1 MPNSNSLI
9 KAVEKRLAKRRLF
22 YVCRD
27 IERAAGLR
35 AKNYFV
41 IANHTNYAAKL
52 ARQDSNII
60 LIKEKNQLDTQ
71 ELLKHPRVEKIIR
84 KNDFVLVFKN
94 NSIIEDACQKHGWHL
109 LNPGAKLADK
119 IESKISQ
126 IEWLGHL
133 AKYLPKHRVDICQNI
148 KWPGKPFI
156 LQYNH
161 AHTGSGTLFINTKK
175 RLNELAIKFPK
186 RPVRISQY
194 IEGPAFTNNNVVW
207 DDKILMGNIN
217 YQITGLAPFTDNKF
231 ATIGNDWML
240 PSKVLSTKQIKQYK
254 QIVTE
259 IGRKLSKDGWK
270 GLFGI
275 DIIMDEKNGRLYL
288 LEINARQPAST
299 TFESQLQK
307 SKVQSLKHAPYRT
320 EGSGSRSK
328 VSTFEAHLA
337 SLLDLTNKE
346 YKLISVHDGA
356 QIIQRVTKKKIKI
369 PKIKNKSILNIIA
382 YNNTAIG
389 ADLTRIQCSHGIMQT
404 ANTFNKIGKEIR
416 SALKK

>member
-1 MPNSNSLI
+1 M
-9 KAVEKRLAKRRLF
+9 
-22 YVCRD
+22 
-27 IERAAGLR
+27 
-35 AKNYFV
+35 
-41 IANHTNYAAKL
+41 
-52 ARQDSNII
+52 
-60 LIKEKNQLDTQ
+60 
-71 ELLKHPRVEKIIR
+71 
-84 KNDFVLVFKN
+84 
-94 NSIIEDACQKHGWHL
+94 
-109 LNPGAKLADK
+109 ADK

-299 TFESQLQK
+299 TFESQLPK
-307 SKVQSLKHAPYRT
+307 SKACPVPNRRFWFEVKSL
-320 EGSGSRSK
+320 
-328 VSTFEAHLA
+328 HL
-337 SLLDLTNKE
+337 
-346 YKLISVHDGA
+346 
-356 QIIQRVTKKKIKI
+356 
-369 PKIKNKSILNIIA
+369 
-382 YNNTAIG
+382 
-389 ADLTRIQCSHGIMQT
+389 
-404 ANTFNKIGKEIR
+404 
-416 SALKK
+416 